1 MQENNETGLQ
11 VGEFIQSERFAYGRT
26 AERDGEEIVL
36 IGYKDELD
44 LDRAEAIY
52 KVVSVTPRPL
62 GFSGNFRGDLVVA
75 RRMLSLTDEG
85 NEVIEF
91 ILGGNGVRSISSVA
105 VLGEIDEEDDD
116 EIGFSPE

>member
-11 VGEFIQSERFAYGRT
+11 VGELIQSERFAYGRT
-26 AERDGEEIVL
+26 AERDGKEIVL

-44 LDRAEAIY
+44 LTRAEAIY

-75 RRMLSLTDEG
+75 RRMLSLTEEG
-85 NEVIEF
+85 AEDIEF
-91 ILGGNGVRSISSVA
+91 IYGGKGGRSISSVV
-105 VLGEIDEEDDD
+105 VLPEADD